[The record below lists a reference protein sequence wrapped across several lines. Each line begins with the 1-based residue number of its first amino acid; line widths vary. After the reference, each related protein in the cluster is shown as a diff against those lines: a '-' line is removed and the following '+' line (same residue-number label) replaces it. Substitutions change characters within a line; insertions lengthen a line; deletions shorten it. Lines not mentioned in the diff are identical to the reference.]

1 MNKLHLI
8 ILIFFTIHIT
18 AQQERILI
26 SGLMINDS
34 LTIDNVHII
43 NKSTNKGTVSNDKGE
58 FNIWVRE
65 NDTLQF
71 SNIQYK
77 IRRLQISEQHLKNK
91 KLKINLV
98 QKNNELKEIVLKH
111 SENMAKVLGLPNA
124 YKKPLNQV
132 ERKLNYYSQ
141 ASTPV
146 VIIATLLGQK
156 GGIDDIYNI
165 ISGNR
170 KKHRLLKKRQYQDK
184 IDSIKQINIQMIR
197 DHFNDIF
204 FIDDI
209 QIPKEEINS
218 FLNYCLPRDII
229 ILYKKKKYLEIIDI
243 FLAEIGNF
251 KKNNFDNY

>member
-1 MNKLHLI
+1 MNKLYLI
-8 ILIFFTIHIT
+8 ILLFFTIHMS
-18 AQQERILI
+18 AQEERILI
-26 SGLMINDS
+26 SGLVKYDS
-34 LTIDNVHII
+34 LTIDNVHVI
-43 NKSTNKGTVSNDKGE
+43 NKTTNKGTVSNDKGE
-58 FNIWVRE
+58 FKIWVRE
-65 NDTLQF
+65 NDTIQF

-77 IRRLQISEQHLKNK
+77 IRRLQISKQHLKNK
-91 KLKINLV
+91 KLKINLI

-124 YKKPLNQV
+124 SKKPLNQV

-146 VIIATLLGQK
+146 VIIATLLGQQ

-170 KKHRLLKKRQYQDK
+170 KKHRLLKTLQDQDE
-184 IDSIKQINIQMIR
+184 IDSLNQVNIQMIR

-204 FIDDI
+204 FIEDI
-209 QIPKEEINS
+209 QIPKEEIIS

-229 ILYKKKKYLEIIDI
+229 ILYKKKRYLEIIDI
-243 FLAEIGNF
+243 FLAESGNF
-251 KKNNFDNY
+251 KKNNFYNY